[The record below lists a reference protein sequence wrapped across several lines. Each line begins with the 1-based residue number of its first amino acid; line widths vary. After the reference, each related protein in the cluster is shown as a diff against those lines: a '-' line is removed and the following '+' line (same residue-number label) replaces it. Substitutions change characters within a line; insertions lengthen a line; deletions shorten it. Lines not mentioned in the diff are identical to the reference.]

1 MQPCRVALCGAGA
14 SPFRHGVQSGHC
26 RSGAGRAVAVQ
37 GRMPPA
43 RRVQAA
49 GASASTSQSMKL
61 RTLGARWLRLA

>member
-1 MQPCRVALCGAGA
+1 M
-14 SPFRHGVQSGHC
+14 
-26 RSGAGRAVAVQ
+26 Q

>member
-1 MQPCRVALCGAGA
+1 MQPRRAALCGAGA
-14 SPFRHGVQSGHC
+14 SPFRHGVRNGC
-26 RSGAGRAVAVQ
+26 RSGDGRVVAVQ